1 MIGYLSGQTKK
12 IGPNYLILV
21 IGGVGYKV
29 FVPLFV
35 LEKAKSGE
43 ELELEIHTHVKED
56 QLDLYGFKTSEELGF
71 FELLLS
77 VSGVGPKMALNILS
91 LGSLSSLKDSI
102 AKKDP
107 TLLQSVSGVGR
118 KIAEKI
124 VVELKS
130 KIGTVEGVSSEMFAE
145 GDSKDV
151 LDALIGLGITAQD
164 AKKALSELPDSLD
177 TTEEKIKYALKN
189 LGNK

>member
-1 MIGYLSGQTKK
+1 MIGCLSGQTKK
-12 IGPNYLILV
+12 IGPNYIILNV
-21 IGGVGYKV
+21 GGVGYKV
-29 FVPLFV
+29 FVPVFV
-35 LEKAKSGE
+35 LEKAKIGE
-43 ELELEIHTHVKED
+43 DLELEIHTQVKED
-56 QLDLYGFKTSEELGF
+56 QLDLYGFKTSEELAF

-91 LGSLSSLKDSI
+91 LGSLNSLKDSI

-130 KIGTVEGVSSEMFAE
+130 KIGTVEGATDAMFAD

-151 LDALIGLGITAQD
+151 LDALVGLGIPAQD
-164 AKKALSELPDSLD
+164 AKRALSNLPNDLS
-177 TTEEKIKYALKN
+177 TTEQKIKYALKN
-189 LGNK
+189 LGE

>member
-1 MIGYLSGQTKK
+1 MIGYLEGEVKK
-12 IGPNYLILV
+12 IGFNFIILNV
-21 IGGVGYKV
+21 GGVGYKV
-29 FVPLFV
+29 FVPTSV
-35 LEKAKSGE
+35 LERAKIGE
-43 ELELEIHTHVKED
+43 ELELEIHTYVKED
-56 QLDLYGFKTSEELGF
+56 QLTLFGFKTAEELAF

-130 KIGTVEGVSSEMFAE
+130 KVGAIEGPSDVMFADE
-145 GDSKDV
+145 DSKDV
-151 LDALIGLGITAQD
+151 VDALVGLGISAQD
-164 AKKALSELPDSLD
+164 ARKVLSEIPEGLS
-177 TTEEKIKYALKN
+177 TTEDKIKYALKT